1 MTAAIAEEGE
11 LQRQWAPAMWAS
23 LCLHLIIVGAL
34 QPAASPT
41 EDRFSERA
49 IEVTVERATPPPAP
63 AAAPTAAP
71 TAAMT
76 RAEFADSAP
85 APAGSD
91 GEKPVQTTAAENTTA
106 TPTVPPPAPA
116 PPFKLEEAVALPQPP
131 LAVDSRELAP
141 VAPATAPRSS
151 RQPPPQKASKPPAA
165 SANQHQAL
173 QDYVLQVVR
182 KLSAARFYAAS
193 PSAQNGHGVVVARL
207 TVGRDGRLVDLSL
220 PKQSG
225 LAGVDGS
232 VLDAIRRS
240 APFAPLP
247 EGFTEN
253 RFTFIVP
260 INYTVER

>member
-1 MTAAIAEEGE
+1 
-11 LQRQWAPAMWAS
+11 MWAS
-23 LCLHLIIVGAL
+23 LCLHLILVGAL
-34 QPAASPT
+34 QPAAGPT
-41 EDRFSERA
+41 ENRFSERA
-49 IEVTVERATPPPAP
+49 IELTVERATPP
-63 AAAPTAAP
+63 AAP

-85 APAGSD
+85 EPAGSD
-91 GEKPVQTTAAENTTA
+91 GEKPVQTTAAENA
-106 TPTVPPPAPA
+106 TPAVPPPAPA
-116 PPFKLEEAVALPQPP
+116 PPFKLEEAVTLPQPP
-131 LAVDSRELAP
+131 PAVHSRELAP
-141 VAPATAPRSS
+141 VAPAAAPRSPHQVPH
-151 RQPPPQKASKPPAA
+151 QPPPQKANKPPAPAPAA

-193 PSAQNGHGVVVARL
+193 PSAQNGRGVVVARL
-207 TVGRDGRLVDLSL
+207 TVGRDGGLVDLSL

-232 VLDAIRRS
+232 VLDAIRRA
-240 APFAPLP
+240 APFPPLP

-260 INYTVER
+260 INYAAER